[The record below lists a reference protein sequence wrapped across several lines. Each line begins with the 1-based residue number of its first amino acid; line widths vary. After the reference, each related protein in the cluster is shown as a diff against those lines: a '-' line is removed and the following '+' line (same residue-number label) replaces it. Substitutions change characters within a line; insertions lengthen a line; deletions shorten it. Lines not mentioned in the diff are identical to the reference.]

1 MNQTGWM
8 KAVLVGIAMFSGLL
22 AGVGSAQELPGAAP
36 ALVDEVTDEVR
47 WQAWGAET
55 FKRAREENKPV
66 MVSIEARWQYD
77 SQYLRLVAY
86 QDQALAKTIN
96 SEFIP
101 MRVDA
106 DQRPD
111 IARRYAPEGLPTVL
125 FLNPNGLP
133 LKNAGSGQVCG
144 GFAAD
149 GEQVRQWCQQMLERD
164 REAKMDRL
172 AAVEA
177 EPLELKAAKADLFTN
192 DFVRIILRN
201 IAGRYDEPFG
211 GYGDAEKRYSG
222 KRPEVHTLRLLL
234 LAAELWKDRTL
245 LEPLSHTLRRMVSG
259 SFYQQG
265 FGEVADS
272 RDWNRLRDES
282 TLVTN
287 MALMEIYLRAYE
299 ATGENFFMEIVYRTM
314 DDTVDF
320 QDIFLRKGFGGA
332 FYSARRAMVPSDFD
346 RGLSRGPLIQSL
358 ITPWSARAIQSYFLM
373 SEATRDPR
381 WQERGLKA
389 LDFLGTEMVG
399 SNSRVAYSLDRD
411 APGVDTIFAAQ
422 PALAEALLEALQRT
436 SERRY
441 LEQAERLMQA
451 AQSIY
456 WVEPGFYSDVALSEG
471 NIGWLKQ
478 PRVDLDANAKAVE
491 VLLALAELTGKEDY
505 RQQAKQVLESLA
517 GEAQVKANDGA
528 AFAVAVLKYIHS
540 PVRAI
545 IVGDKTDPR
554 TLALRDSALA
564 LDRLHLL
571 VEVLDPEADAERV
584 QRLGYADG
592 NEPRLFLRIGLVSSA
607 ALTDLE
613 GIETALEELEQ
624 RAQR

>member
-1 MNQTGWM
+1 M
-8 KAVLVGIAMFSGLL
+8 KAVLTGMATFWALL
-22 AGVGSAQELPGAAP
+22 AGVGSAQPLPGTAP
-36 ALVDEVTDEVR
+36 PLVDEVTDEVR
-47 WQAWGAET
+47 WQAWSAET

-66 MVSIEARWQYD
+66 MVSIEARWQYA
-77 SQYLRLVAY
+77 SEYLRLVAY
-86 QDQALAKTIN
+86 QDPSLAKTIN
-96 SEFIP
+96 GEFLP
-101 MRVDA
+101 VRVDA

-111 IARRYAPEGLPTVL
+111 IARRYAPEGLPTIV
-125 FLNPNGLP
+125 FVNANGLP
-133 LKNAGSGQVCG
+133 LKEAGTEQIYG
-144 GFAAD
+144 GLVGD
-149 GEQVRQWCQQMLERD
+149 GEEVRQWCARMLQRD
-164 REAKMDRL
+164 RETRLDRL
-172 AAVEA
+172 PALEA
-177 EPLELKAAKADLFTN
+177 KPLELKAAKADVFTK

-201 IAGRYDEPFG
+201 INSRYDAAFG
-211 GYGDAEKRYSG
+211 GYGDAARRYSG

-245 LEPLSHTLRRMVSG
+245 LEPLSQTLRRMVSG

-332 FYSARRAMVPSDFD
+332 FYSARRATVPSDFD
-346 RGLSRGPLIQSL
+346 RGLSQGPLIQSL
-358 ITPWSARAIQSYFLM
+358 VTPWSARAIQSYFLM

-389 LDFLGTEMVG
+389 LDFLVTEMVG

-422 PALAEALLEALQRT
+422 PALAEALLEASQRT

-456 WVEPGFYSDVALSEG
+456 WIEPGFYSDVAVSEE
-471 NIGWLKQ
+471 NIGWLEQ

-491 VLLALAELTGKEDY
+491 VLLALGELAGEDAY
-505 RQQAKQVLESLA
+505 RRQAKQVLETLA
-517 GEAQVKANDGA
+517 GEAQVRANDGA

-545 IVGDKTDPR
+545 IVGRRTDPR

-564 LDRLHLL
+564 LRRLHLL
-571 VEVLDPEADAERV
+571 VEVLEPQAAAERV

-592 NEPRLFLRIGLVSSA
+592 NEPRLFLRIGLVSSP
-607 ALTDLE
+607 ALTDPE
-613 GIETALEELEQ
+613 EVQTALEELEQ